1 MYLMAGATQ
10 SVVED
15 VMKRIRGIYRRNGF
29 IIKDNE
35 MLSGLN
41 DFCRC
46 IKQADFHFFN
56 RIDNHVI
63 NCTWGMGRD
72 ENHPD
77 APGNA
82 EAYDGFSQDQL
93 EVGEAVDAIC
103 GQDGKEQRRVRKSVR
118 HAEEDAGKRAL
129 QGRGHRKVQDE
140 EN

>member
-1 MYLMAGATQ
+1 MADKNSKKAIRSDIEATTIAEELKLMYLMAGATQ

-15 VMKRIRGIYRRNGF
+15 VMKRLRNIYRKNGF

-63 NCTWGMGRD
+63 NCTW
-72 ENHPD
+72 
-77 APGNA
+77 
-82 EAYDGFSQDQL
+82 
-93 EVGEAVDAIC
+93 
-103 GQDGKEQRRVRKSVR
+103 
-118 HAEEDAGKRAL
+118 
-129 QGRGHRKVQDE
+129 
-140 EN
+140 

>member
-1 MYLMAGATQ
+1 MADKNSKKAIRSDIEATTIVEELKLMYLMAGATQ

-15 VMKRIRGIYRRNGF
+15 VMKRLRVIYRRNGF

-46 IKQADFHFFN
+46 IKQAGFHFYS

-72 ENHPD
+72 EELRMH
-77 APGNA
+77 
-82 EAYDGFSQDQL
+82 L
-93 EVGEAVDAIC
+93 VM
-103 GQDGKEQRRVRKSVR
+103 RKPTTRS
-118 HAEEDAGKRAL
+118 HKTSW
-129 QGRGHRKVQDE
+129 KW
-140 EN
+140 